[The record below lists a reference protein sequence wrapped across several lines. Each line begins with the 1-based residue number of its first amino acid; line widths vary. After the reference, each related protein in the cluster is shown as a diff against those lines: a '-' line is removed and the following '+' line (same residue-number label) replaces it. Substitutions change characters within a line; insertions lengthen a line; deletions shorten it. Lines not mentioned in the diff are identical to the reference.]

1 MPTAPRRPVFP
12 TAVFLGDSVT
22 TGGRSLSHPRN
33 RWTSLVC
40 EHLRWREVNL
50 AADGMGFFVRRGGHL
65 PGGGRSPSCR
75 DSTWL
80 ETAVRAEPDV
90 LTVCLGLSDAAAL
103 PSHLDLVRRAVGHD
117 LEFLARRLRGV
128 PVVVAPYFPAIDVGP
143 RFAVVRRLIHERA
156 TELGLSS
163 SDAATRAVAGDAA
176 KLAADGI
183 HPDDAGHAAIA
194 RAMIGVYRRLAPS
207 LCGRGGAPV
216 R

>member
-103 PSHLDLVRRAVGHD
+103 PFTNATN
-117 LEFLARRLRGV
+117 LEFHSLGAGK
-128 PVVVAPYFPAIDVGP
+128 IDRNIDP
-143 RFAVVRRLIHERA
+143 FLIDIEY
-156 TELGLSS
+156 EEGEKELSS
-163 SDAATRAVAGDAA
+163 HEGEEFIYVLEGEIEVIYGKDTFTIGEGDTIFYDSVVPHHLHASDKNKAKILAV
-176 KLAADGI
+176 LYT
-183 HPDDAGHAAIA
+183 P
-194 RAMIGVYRRLAPS
+194 Y
-207 LCGRGGAPV
+207 
-216 R
+216 

>member
-117 LEFLARRLRGV
+117 LEFLARRLRGGARGG
-128 PVVVAPYFPAIDVGP
+128 APHNPPRDRGPPPARG
-143 RFAVVRRLIHERA
+143 
-156 TELGLSS
+156 
-163 SDAATRAVAGDAA
+163 
-176 KLAADGI
+176 
-183 HPDDAGHAAIA
+183 
-194 RAMIGVYRRLAPS
+194 
-207 LCGRGGAPV
+207 GRGGAAVGAAGGGPPPGGGGGPPWGRGPPTTHSGLFRVGCQLSAVARIAVTRQTPSWRV
-216 R
+216 RVSQ

>member
-90 LTVCLGLSDAAAL
+90 LTVCLGLSDAA
-103 PSHLDLVRRAVGHD
+103 
-117 LEFLARRLRGV
+117 
-128 PVVVAPYFPAIDVGP
+128 
-143 RFAVVRRLIHERA
+143 
-156 TELGLSS
+156 
-163 SDAATRAVAGDAA
+163 
-176 KLAADGI
+176 KLAADGV